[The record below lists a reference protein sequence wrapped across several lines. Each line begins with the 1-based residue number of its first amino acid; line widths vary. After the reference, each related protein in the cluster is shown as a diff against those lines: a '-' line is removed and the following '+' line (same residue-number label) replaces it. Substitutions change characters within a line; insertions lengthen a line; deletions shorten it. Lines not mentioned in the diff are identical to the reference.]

1 MGVIIAFANQ
11 KGGVGKT
18 TTAINVAA
26 YLGAQHGLKVLVVD
40 DDSQANAT
48 SSLGLEHP
56 SKSLYDVLT
65 GGAPA
70 ESVILPTEESGV
82 YLLPSSADLAGAEVE
97 MIDFPARERVLSDAL
112 EPLRDR
118 FDMIFID
125 TPPSLGLLTINALV
139 ASDMVLIPL
148 QSEYLALEG
157 LSRLWDTIRRIRK
170 VLNPNLGLLGVLLT
184 MYDRR
189 TTLSKNVEEEVRKY
203 FPKETFKTVI
213 PRSVRL
219 SEAPSFGMSIRMYA
233 PSSSGALAYQQ
244 LAAEFLARVKSI
256 FGQTR
261 RNPGSISA
269 ERRGRYGQG

>member
-1 MGVIIAFANQ
+1 MVGGTPAVGAIIAFANQ

-18 TTAINVAA
+18 TSAINVAA
-26 YLGAQHGLKVLVVD
+26 YLGAQHGLKVLIVD

-56 SKSLYDVLT
+56 SRGLYDVLM
-65 GGAPA
+65 GGV
-70 ESVILPTEESGV
+70 SVENAILPTEEPGV

-97 MIDFPARERVLSDAL
+97 MIDLPGRERILSESL
-112 EPLRDR
+112 ERIRNDYDL
-118 FDMIFID
+118 IFID

-139 ASDMVLIPL
+139 ASNMVVIPL

-157 LSRLWDTIRRIRK
+157 LSRLWDTIGRIRR
-170 VLNPNLGLLGVLLT
+170 VLNPRLGLLGILLT

-244 LAAEFLARVKSI
+244 LAAEFLTRVERV
-256 FGQTR
+256 FGQKLSR
-261 RNPGSISA
+261 KR
-269 ERRGRYGQG
+269 